1 VSPYWFGPSL
11 CHLLY
16 ITYYLIAASA
26 LLPALKRL
34 KMIGRQ

>member
-1 VSPYWFGPSL
+1 MEKISKGGEG
-11 CHLLY
+11 Y